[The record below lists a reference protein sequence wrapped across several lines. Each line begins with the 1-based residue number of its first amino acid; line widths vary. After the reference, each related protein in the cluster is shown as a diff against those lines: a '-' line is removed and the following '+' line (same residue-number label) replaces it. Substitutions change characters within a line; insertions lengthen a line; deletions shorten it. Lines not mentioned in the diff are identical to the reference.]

1 MSETTHFGNGKH
13 TTYLYNPI
21 YGDVYGIV
29 LPTYLILFNPI
40 YGIGVKDKQR
50 WGLFRTR
57 NSHWSHGPWLDR
69 VATGAFDPGYLYSYM
84 LLGRLQ
90 DLGNMR
96 FDGMAWMAP
105 VTGTS
110 E

>member
-1 MSETTHFGNGKH
+1 MAGQG
-13 TTYLYNPI
+13 
-21 YGDVYGIV
+21 
-29 LPTYLILFNPI
+29 
-40 YGIGVKDKQR
+40 
-50 WGLFRTR
+50 
-57 NSHWSHGPWLDR
+57 

-105 VTGTS
+105 VTGKS